1 MYNYLKNISVKN
13 IVLITIITFSVLIF
27 SFTILYLSINVRGNT
42 QKDSQNIV
50 DWQTKSYALKIE
62 GLLNETMSITRTLAY
77 AFTENR
83 DQNIHELHPAN
94 MNILKSTLEHNPN
107 FISVW
112 FDWEI
117 RTIDPDYKK
126 RNGRAGNVLFRD
138 QNGQFVYERQI
149 RDTTDDIINSA
160 YYDCRENR
168 LEAVGEP
175 YFDQTTEGLGGIL
188 MVSPIVPIEVNGDF
202 HGMAGVDLD
211 MRSIQNIVKQLKPF
225 DITKSYLLSPGNL
238 FAAHPVDSMHEK
250 SVYSFKSDELKLVFE
265 NSIKKI
271 KEGKPYSFT
280 YKNPE
285 KKNVYVSL
293 VPLSIGKDN
302 EIWTLAT
309 ETPISEVLAKS
320 NKMFYYTLFLGF
332 LGISILCL
340 VVYFMLKSITKR
352 LAFAV
357 EHAKKISAGD
367 LSSSINIE
375 GKNEIGILANALN
388 SMSNNLKNIV
398 SEIDHSS
405 KSINNS
411 SSEIAGFSSDLAGRA
426 SNQASSIEEVMSSI
440 QQMVT
445 NILNNTEN
453 ARQTEAIAEKALG
466 GVRNGSNSANKAVDA
481 INKIAEKISVIHEI
495 SHQTNI
501 LALNAA
507 VEAARAGIHGKGFAV
522 VANEV
527 KKLAEKA
534 KVAASEINEISEQGV
549 RISDLAE
556 KELSD
561 LLPDIEL
568 TSQLVRNIA
577 TANNEQSE
585 GASGIQV
592 VIQNLND
599 FAQKN
604 ALVSEQLNSRAQT
617 LSSESEQ
624 LRAVIKTFKF

>member
-1 MYNYLKNISVKN
+1 MYNYLKNVSVKN
-13 IVLITIITFSVLIF
+13 IVLFTITIFSVIIF
-27 SFTILYLSINVRGNT
+27 SFTILYLSINVRSNT
-42 QKDSQNIV
+42 KNDSQKIV
-50 DWQTKSYALKIE
+50 DWHTKSYALKIE

-117 RTIDPDYKK
+117 TTIDPNYKK

-138 QNGQFVYERQI
+138 PNGQFVYERQI
-149 RDTTDDIINSA
+149 RDTTDEVINSA
-160 YYDCRENR
+160 YYDCRKNR
-168 LEAVGEP
+168 MEAVGEP

-188 MVSPIVPIEVNGDF
+188 MVSPIVPIEVNGEF

-225 DITKSYLLSPGNL
+225 EITKSYLLSPGNL
-238 FAAHPVDSMHEK
+238 YAAHPVDTMQEK
-250 SVYSFKSDELKLVFE
+250 SVFSYKTNELKSVFE
-265 NSIKKI
+265 KSIAII
-271 KEGKPYSFT
+271 KEGKEYSFA
-280 YKNPE
+280 YKNSD
-285 KKNVYVSL
+285 KQNIYVSMI
-293 VPLSIGKDN
+293 PLAIGKDN
-302 EIWTLAT
+302 EIWTLTT

-320 NKMFYYTLFLGF
+320 NNMFYYTLFLG
-332 LGISILCL
+332 LIGISILCV

-352 LAFAV
+352 LSYAV
-357 EHAKKISAGD
+357 EHAKKISTGD
-367 LSSSINIE
+367 LSSTIKIE
-375 GKNEIGILANALN
+375 GKNEIGVLANALN
-388 SMSNNLKNIV
+388 GMSNNLKNIV
-398 SEIDHSS
+398 AEIDLSS
-405 KSINNS
+405 KSINSS
-411 SSEIAGFSSDLAGRA
+411 SSEIAGFSSDLANRA
-426 SNQASSIEEVMSSI
+426 SSQASSIEEVMSSM
-440 QQMVT
+440 QQMAT

-453 ARQTEAIAEKALG
+453 AKQTEAIAEKALD

-481 INKIAEKISVIHEI
+481 INRIAEKISVIHEI

-507 VEAARAGIHGKGFAV
+507 VEAARAGVHGKGFAV

-577 TANNEQSE
+577 AANNEQSE
-585 GASGIQV
+585 GASGIQG